1 MPKKRPS
8 THFVTAHASA
18 QHWPRRTSM
27 SSVFT
32 AFVRCLQGAA
42 TPDADL
48 FHDAW
53 HGLRAALATELKR
66 RGLWQSPPSYL
77 GVCGWERWDSE
88 APAAD
93 ASRRQASALGELVA
107 DCYAFIFVDR
117 LQSLKRQ
124 LEDKPDIDGL
134 ILLNIRH
141 FLHERQKEH
150 DPLGFRVFELLQA
163 AVEEALAA
171 GALHR
176 LAGDKKVRND
186 TLLGFDPTAE
196 LPPTPLDLEPIVTRW
211 NDELMPAL
219 ITARSR
225 QQAAVVQQL
234 RGCLLELPQHGV
246 DAFRF
251 KDLLDPLKKDA
262 RRRWATLLGEEEKAS
277 VTPLPGA
284 ARVPTPVLAGSAVES
299 RQSFEDLTRGISA
312 SIDHL
317 EADARTRT
325 QLSTLWHYLGR
336 QHGEEEE
343 GAGRGEPEGTAGE
356 GLPSYRKL
364 GQSLNIPR
372 ERLPML
378 FTLLQRLVARY
389 REGAGAPRLH
399 SQSSSRPRDGA
410 GLSPTWRS

>member
-27 SSVFT
+27 PSVFT

-77 GVCGWERWDSE
+77 GVCGWDRWDSE
-88 APAAD
+88 SPATD

-107 DCYAFIFVDR
+107 DGYAFIFVDR
-117 LQSLKRQ
+117 LHSLKRQ

-163 AVEEALAA
+163 AVEEALSS
-171 GALHR
+171 GALYR

-186 TLLGFDPTAE
+186 TLLGFHPTAE
-196 LPPTPLDLEPIVTRW
+196 LPPTPLDLEPVVTRW

-219 ITARSR
+219 ITARSP
-225 QQAAVVQQL
+225 QQVAVVQQL
-234 RGCLLELPQHGV
+234 REHILELPELGIE
-246 DAFRF
+246 AFRF

-262 RRRWATLLGEEEKAS
+262 RRRWAALLGGEEKVSVAS
-277 VTPLPGA
+277 TPGA
-284 ARVPTPVLAGSAVES
+284 VQFPAPVLPGSAVES
-299 RQSFEDLTRGISA
+299 RQSFEDLTRCVSA
-312 SIDHL
+312 SIEGM

-336 QHGEEEE
+336 KHGDEE
-343 GAGRGEPEGTAGE
+343 AGPGEPDLETAGE
-356 GLPSYRKL
+356 CLPSYRKL

-372 ERLPML
+372 ERLPVL

-389 REGAGAPRLH
+389 RENGSARRFGR
-399 SQSSSRPRDGA
+399 RPV
-410 GLSPTWRS
+410 